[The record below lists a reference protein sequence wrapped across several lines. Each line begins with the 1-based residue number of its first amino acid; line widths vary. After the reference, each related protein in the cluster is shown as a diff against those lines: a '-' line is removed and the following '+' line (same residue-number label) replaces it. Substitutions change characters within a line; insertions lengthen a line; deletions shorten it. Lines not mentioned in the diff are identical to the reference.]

1 MKRMVAV
8 AAAWM
13 FCLVVSGPASSQDF
27 MNMVDAYGQAH
38 VNMLHGQI
46 MSDATRRRDEGTRRT
61 QRTSP
66 PATTTAQRTSP
77 AANPRA
83 LRFTPAPAVTRSTN
97 ARLVDTLS
105 GAMAQGRSPEE
116 FRRLLDGGD
125 LHRGFRDLI
134 GKYGFSDRD
143 LADVIAGHLVMSW
156 QVVNDVSELDERRGN
171 LALRDGLRDALSQAG
186 WVHALDDAQKQALA
200 ETLVVGTML
209 NVTRYIHGKQSGDV
223 RLVSSARQDADAMV
237 QGLAGI
243 DLRQV
248 RFTSRGFERR

>member
-1 MKRMVAV
+1 MASMVV
-8 AAAWM
+8 ALLASFVIA
-13 FCLVVSGPASSQDF
+13 GPAASQDF

-46 MSDATRRRDEGTRRT
+46 MSDATKRRGESARRT
-61 QRTSP
+61 Q
-66 PATTTAQRTSP
+66 PASRPAPTTAHRAPQAVS
-77 AANPRA
+77 NPRA
-83 LRFTPAPAVTRSTN
+83 LRFVPSAAVTRSTN
-97 ARLVDTLS
+97 ARLVETLS
-105 GAMAQGRSPEE
+105 GAMAQGRTSDE
-116 FRRLLDGGD
+116 FRRLLDGGE
-125 LHRGFRDLI
+125 LQRSFRELI

-171 LALRDGLRDALSQAG
+171 VALRDGLRDALAKAD
-186 WVHALDDAQKQALA
+186 WVRALDDAQKQTLA

-209 NVTRYIHGKQSGDV
+209 NVTRYIHGKQTGDT
-223 RLVSSARQDADAMV
+223 RLASAAMQDADAMV
-237 QGLAGI
+237 RGLAGI